1 MLDRSLRLAVDHR
14 VLVMV
19 LVLLSAALGL
29 WNFQRLPID
38 AVPDITNVQVQINTE
53 APGYTPLETERRIT
67 WAIETAMAGMP
78 QLNHTRSLSRYGL
91 SQVTVVFAD
100 GTDLYFARAQVAER
114 LNAARAQL
122 PAGIEPA
129 LGPIATGL
137 GEIFLYTVEADPGRL
152 PAGATAPTPMQLRS
166 LQDWVIRPQLLRVP
180 GVAEINAVGG
190 DDKEIL
196 VAPDPARLQAHGLSF
211 ADLAARLNAN
221 NGNQGAGS
229 IEKNG
234 SQLLVRVPGQAET
247 LDDLRRIVVSQSD
260 GVPLRIG
267 DVATVSESAAPR
279 SGAAT
284 LNGDEVVLGTAIMRV
299 GENSRTVARAVAAR
313 LPAIAAGLPPGVRL
327 TPVYDRTTLVDRTL
341 ATVEKNLAE
350 GALLVVAILFALLGN
365 VRAALLTAAVIP
377 FAMLITISGMVGN
390 RVSANLMSL
399 GALDFGLIVDG
410 AVIIVE
416 NALRRLAEASH
427 GDRRL
432 PLAERLDVVFRATRE
447 VIRPALFG
455 VMIITA
461 VYLPL
466 FALEGVE
473 GRMFH
478 PMAATVVIALLAGML
493 LALSFIPAGIALLF
507 RAPVRDA
514 ENPLL
519 RLALRAYR
527 PLLDAALRQR
537 RKVAP
542 LALLLVLGCAVLAT
556 RLGSEFVPNLDEG
569 DAAIQALRI
578 PGTSL
583 GQSLQLQREL
593 EREIAA
599 LPEVE
604 RVFARLGTAEVATDP
619 MPPNIAD
626 GYVMLKPRAQ
636 WPDPGKPKAAVM
648 ADIEARAGR
657 VPGSSY
663 ELSQPIQ
670 LRFNEL
676 ISGVRSDLGV
686 KVYGDDLDTLARLA
700 ADIARV
706 LQGLPGAADVRA
718 EPLDGLPLLTV
729 TPDREQLSRF
739 GLNVADVQAVVAGAI
754 GGQAAGRLFEGD
766 ARYDIVL
773 RLPEA
778 LRSDVDALTAL
789 PVPLPG
795 GGSLPLAEVATV
807 ALRAGPNQINRENG
821 KRRAVVTANVRGRD
835 LGSFVADAQR
845 RLAADVPLP
854 TGYWLD
860 YGGSFEQLQSAATR
874 LALVV
879 PATLAL
885 ILAMLWLAFGSLR
898 DALVIFSGVPLAL
911 TGGVL
916 ALWLHGIPLSISAG
930 VGFIAL
936 SGIAV
941 LNGLVMV
948 SFIRD
953 LLARGRPLD
962 DAIAE
967 GALSRLRPVL
977 MTALVASLGF
987 VPMAFNTGI
996 GSEVQ
1001 RPLATVVI
1009 GGIGSS
1015 TLLTLLVLPALYRL
1029 AGRARLPR
1037 PATSDA
1043 ATGAAP
1049 G

>member
-78 QLNHTRSLSRYGL
+78 QLDHTRSLSRYGL

-152 PAGATAPTPMQLRS
+152 PAGTALPTPMQLRS

-196 VAPDPARLQAHGLSF
+196 IAPDPARLQAHGLSF
-211 ADLAARLNAN
+211 ADLAARLSAN

-247 LDDLRRIVVSQSD
+247 LDDLRRIVVSQTD

-455 VMIITA
+455 VVIITA

-527 PLLDAALRQR
+527 PLLDATLRQR

-739 GLNVADVQAVVAGAI
+739 GLNVADVQTVVAGAI

-778 LRSDVDALTAL
+778 LRSDVDALTVL

-874 LALVV
+874 LAVVV

-916 ALWLHGIPLSISAG
+916 ALWLRGIPLSISAG

-1029 AGRARLPR
+1029 AGRARMPR